1 MEEIPMDDD
10 MLMDLTGAAEEDTA
24 QAAQLDAQ
32 VQEHNTVETN
42 RDAMKLLTELND
54 TEDIADSYHQ
64 DPSYDNM
71 AELVSYIEN
80 LYSMAVG
87 LDKFK
92 LAHYRE
98 IDQQKEMIR
107 NLIKHFSETD
117 FTKGKHALE
126 DLIQKCLDKVSRY
139 SNLVADQLQTGEERK
154 IKPSPDKQK
163 RPTAQLGTRVVEDV
177 SRIDD
182 NVLTAN
188 IRKHLRD
195 YLFTHAERQPGYF

>member
-1 MEEIPMDDD
+1 MDEE

-32 VQEHNTVETN
+32 VQEHSTAETN

-98 IDQQKEMIR
+98 IDQQKEMIQ
-107 NLIKHFSETD
+107 NLIYRVLLGRNRGRSGTLQA
-117 FTKGKHALE
+117 ALE
-126 DLIQKCLDKVSRY
+126 MLHGCSGNALWRCSWIV
-139 SNLVADQLQTGEERK
+139 
-154 IKPSPDKQK
+154 
-163 RPTAQLGTRVVEDV
+163 
-177 SRIDD
+177 
-182 NVLTAN
+182 
-188 IRKHLRD
+188 
-195 YLFTHAERQPGYF
+195 